1 MSTLGTGHF
10 RLTRQG
16 RWSRVA
22 GISAGAAILLASWAP
37 GLMLSLRGTEPASSP
52 AAEASEPG
60 MPAAPE
66 RALSVFATTGG
77 LELQLVSPATL
88 AVAFHEA
95 AREGAVALT
104 PRGGCAVCR
113 NRAKFTPPP
122 PSGRDPSY
130 IVMDSRGRSAPATSA
145 VDVVLPRRTPVLAPV
160 TGTVRNVKG
169 YRLYR
174 RYPDIRVAI
183 APDADPR
190 RRVVVIHL
198 RGVTLQR
205 GDRVVASTTVI
216 GRVRS
221 FPFRSQVDR
230 YVRGSSPHV
239 HIEVRHG
246 IEARSPAS

>member
-1 MSTLGTGHF
+1 M
-10 RLTRQG
+10 
-16 RWSRVA
+16 
-22 GISAGAAILLASWAP
+22 GISAAAGVLLAAWGPGVVLTLRRTEAP
-37 GLMLSLRGTEPASSP
+37 SPP
-52 AAEASEPG
+52 AAEASEPAFSG
-60 MPAAPE
+60 SASQG
-66 RALSVFATTGG
+66 ALPVFAVTRGV
-77 LELQLVSPATL
+77 ELRLAAGDFL

-95 AREGAVALT
+95 SRRGAATLQPIGV
-104 PRGGCAVCR
+104 CSVCR
-113 NRAKFTPPP
+113 NRAKFAPPGP
-122 PSGRDPSY
+122 GHGDRSY
-130 IVMDSRGRSAPATSA
+130 IVMDSRGRATSATSA
-145 VDVVLPRRTPVLAPV
+145 VDIVLPMGSSVFAPV
-160 TGTVRNVKG
+160 TGTVRNVKR

-216 GRVRS
+216 GTVRS
-221 FPFRSQVDR
+221 FPFESQVDR

-246 IEARSPAS
+246 AEARSSTG